1 MAVQRNLPATANADS
16 LATATTPSRTGTYLE
31 GYVLPLGGGDLF
43 FGDEMSYF
51 HACNATLGTA
61 IAGHAAPVVADAD
74 TKALLHIY
82 NSGTKRIYP
91 VYLHLEVTAAGT
103 AGTAHYTTIY
113 VDDKGST
120 ALSSG
125 GTTITPVCVNAE
137 GSNTTG
143 AMITFGAAVTAMT
156 SSRKVFQQVVRT
168 VIPVVGDTLMIRFG
182 SSGANFSSALVT
194 SGTAIANVVQYAPP
208 VVVGPGGNLNISQI
222 RPSQSAA
229 ASYQFS
235 FGYIER

>member
-1 MAVQRNLPATANADS
+1 VAVQRNLPSTANADS
-16 LATATTPSRTGTYLE
+16 LAVATTPSRTGTYLE
-31 GYVLPLGGGDLF
+31 AYSLPLGGGDLF
-43 FGDEMSYF
+43 FGDEGSYY
-51 HACNATLGTA
+51 HCCNVTLGTA

-103 AGTAHYTTIY
+103 AGTSHYTTVY

-120 ALSSG
+120 ALTSG
-125 GTTITPVCVNAE
+125 GTTITPVNVNAE
-137 GSNTTG
+137 GTNTTG
-143 AMITFGAAVTAMT
+143 AIVTFGAAVVSMT
-156 SSRKVFQQVVRT
+156 SSRKVFQQIVRT

-182 SSGANFSSALVT
+182 SSDANFSSALAT
-194 SGTAIANVVQYAPP
+194 AGTAIANVVQYAPP
-208 VVVGPGGNLNISQI
+208 VVVGPGGNFNVAQI

-235 FGYIER
+235 FGYLER